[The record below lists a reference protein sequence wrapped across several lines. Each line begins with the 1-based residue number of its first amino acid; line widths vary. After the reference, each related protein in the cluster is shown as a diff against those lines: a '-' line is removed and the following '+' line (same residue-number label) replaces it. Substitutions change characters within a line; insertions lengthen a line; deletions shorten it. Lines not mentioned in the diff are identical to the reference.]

1 MLFGCSFY
9 DVPINRDDS
18 AAHASQYSE
27 MQADLNQGNG
37 LSKLKNRATSQAVAR
52 EYLQKKSSYCKR

>member
-9 DVPINRDDS
+9 DVPINRDE
-18 AAHASQYSE
+18 HASQYSE
-27 MQADLNQGNG
+27 MQADFSYGNG